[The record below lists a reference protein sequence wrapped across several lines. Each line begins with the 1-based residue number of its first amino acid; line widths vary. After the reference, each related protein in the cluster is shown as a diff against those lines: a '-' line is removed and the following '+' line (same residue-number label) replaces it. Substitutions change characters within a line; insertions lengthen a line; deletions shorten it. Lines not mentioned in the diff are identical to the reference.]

1 MSKPEYIYE
10 TFIRATPEK
19 IWEALT
25 SAAFTSQYFH
35 GTHIH
40 SDWQPGSP
48 VVFKGDDGNAV
59 IEGEV
64 LIADKPMR
72 LSYSWRSLYD
82 EELALERPSRV
93 TFEIESLQG
102 VCRLRIT
109 HDEFETGSKTYERVR
124 QGWSAII
131 CSLKSLLETNQPLP
145 IAGNEA
151 PEDPQGAAR

>member
-1 MSKPEYIYE
+1 MSKPEYVYE

-35 GTHIH
+35 ETHIR

-48 VVFKGDDGNAV
+48 VVFTNGEDNAV

-64 LIADKPMR
+64 LVADKPTR

-82 EELALERPSRV
+82 EELAVERPSRV
-93 TFEIESLQG
+93 TFDIESMPG
-102 VCRLRIT
+102 MCRLRIT
-109 HDEFETGSKTYERVR
+109 HDNFETGSKTYERVR

-131 CSLKSLLETNQPLP
+131 CSLKSLLETDQPLP
-145 IAGNEA
+145 IAGNVA
-151 PEDPQGAAR
+151 PEEQQGAT

>member
-35 GTHIH
+35 GTRIH
-40 SDWQPGSP
+40 SDWQAGSP
-48 VVFKGDDGNAV
+48 VVFKGDGDNIVVEGAV
-59 IEGEV
+59 LV
-64 LIADKPMR
+64 ANKPTQ
-72 LSYSWRSLYD
+72 LSYSWRTLYD
-82 EELALERPSRV
+82 EELAKERPSRV
-93 TFEIESLQG
+93 TFDIEAMQG

-109 HDEFETGSKTYERVR
+109 HDKFETGSKTYERVS

-131 CSLKSLLETNQPLP
+131 CSLKSLLETDQPLP

-151 PEDPQGAAR
+151 SEEPQGAA